1 MINHSAN
8 TSKPF
13 SLITPYLKYLL
24 LLLILCTVLRSVFFY
39 INQQVFSSLDN
50 QTIALA
56 FVHGVRF
63 DLAAIS
69 LCLAPWLLISIPLYV
84 FQFKKIFIVFTK
96 CYWPLLPIILIA
108 SNIGDSLYFPF
119 TGRRSGVEVLSFA
132 QDLKD
137 QGFQLLMQYWPIALI
152 SIIVCFT
159 VINSSSHFIYN
170 NNGIKRAWYTR
181 TILAVLIF
189 FFAAIS
195 IRSSLQSK
203 PLGPSHAYSWPH
215 SSSGSLVLNSTFTLL
230 RQDAKQLQKVN
241 FFETD
246 LQAKHLNNISAKSWA
261 TPVKNA
267 NIVFIVLESFGSE
280 YLAQNDGAKGY
291 APFLNHLTQQSVSF
305 TNAYANGRRSI
316 DALPS
321 ILAAIPPLM
330 PKSFITSSYL
340 GNKVSGIAAIL
351 AKENYQS
358 QFFHGAKNGSMYLDT
373 MSKRF
378 GFEHF
383 AGLNEYPNKEDFDG
397 QWGIFDE
404 PYLQYTAKQISELKA
419 PFIAGV
425 FTLSSHNPYTLPTQY
440 ANKFPKGS
448 LDIHQSIGYTDMAL
462 QKFFKSAQ
470 QYSWYNNTLFI
481 ITADHTSISDNKAYQ
496 TITGRHR
503 VPLLLF
509 SPAGFLK
516 PSENNKVAQHTDIPS
531 TILDYLGLSEKYV
544 EQILPFGHSLL
555 NNKEGEAFFI
565 ESDQYVLV
573 NEQATLIT
581 SKDFKQLQFSSDN
594 NALQATMLLRIKAK
608 VQLFN
613 NGMINNSFNRDELD

>member
-1 MINHSAN
+1 MIDHSAN
-8 TSKPF
+8 TSKAF
-13 SLITPYLKYLL
+13 SLLAPYLKYLL
-24 LLLILCTVLRSVFFY
+24 LLLLLCTALRGVFFY
-39 INQQVFSSLDN
+39 INQQVFSSLDS

-56 FVHGVRF
+56 FVHGLRF

-69 LCLAPWLLISIPLYV
+69 LCLAPWLLTSIPLYV
-84 FQFKKIFIVFTK
+84 FQFKKAFILFTK
-96 CYWPLLPIILIA
+96 CYWPLLPILLIA

-119 TGRRSGVEVLSFA
+119 TGRRSGIEVFTFA

-137 QGFQLLMQYWPIALI
+137 QGFQLLIQYWLIALI
-152 SIIVCFT
+152 SVVVCFT
-159 VINSSSHFIYN
+159 IIHSASRFICTN
-170 NNGIKRAWYTR
+170 RGIKRAWYTR
-181 TILAVLIF
+181 TVLAVLIF
-189 FFAAIS
+189 LFAAIS

-230 RQDAKQLQKVN
+230 RQDSKQLQKID

-246 LQAKHLNNISAKSWA
+246 LQAKKLNKVTAKSWP
-261 TPVKNA
+261 TPIKDA

-280 YLAQNDGAKGY
+280 YLAQDDGTKGY
-291 APFLNHLTQQSVSF
+291 APFLNSLTQQSISF
-305 TNAYANGRRSI
+305 PNAYANGRRSI

-321 ILAAIPPLM
+321 ILAAIPPLL

-378 GFEHF
+378 GFESF
-383 AGLNEYPNKEDFDG
+383 VGLNEYPNKNDFDG

-404 PYLQYTAKQISELKA
+404 PYLQYTAKQISKLNA

-425 FTLSSHNPYTLPTQY
+425 FTLSSHNPYTLPKEYTNQ
-440 ANKFPKGS
+440 FPKGS

-462 QKFFKSAQ
+462 QKFFNSAQ
-470 QYSWYNNTLFI
+470 QQSWYNNTLFI
-481 ITADHTSISDNKAYQ
+481 ITADHTSISDNKVYQ
-496 TITGRHR
+496 TTTGRHR

-509 SPAGFLK
+509 SPGGFLK
-516 PSENNKVAQHTDIPS
+516 PSKNHKVAQHTDIPS
-531 TILDYLGLSEKYV
+531 TVLDYLGLGEKYA

-555 NNKEGEAFFI
+555 SSKTGEAFFI

-581 SKDFKQLQFSSDN
+581 SKDFKQFQFNSDN
-594 NALQATMLLRIKAK
+594 NALKTAMLLRIKAK

-613 NGMINNSFNRDELD
+613 NGMINNNFNKAEN